1 MTKVY
6 KIELFV
12 VDHEGFGIDEISA
25 DLNAHP
31 YLHLQVLTHQSVD
44 IGQWHDQHPLN
55 YTSTAPAEI
64 KRLFG

>member
-12 VDHEGFGIDEISA
+12 VDHANYGIDGTIEA
-25 DLNAHP
+25 LENDEH
-31 YLHLQVLTHQSVD
+31 LHTQVLTTQSVD
-44 IGQWHDQHPLN
+44 VGDWDDQNPLN
-55 YTSTAPAEI
+55 RRSTARAEI

>member
-12 VDHEGFGIDEISA
+12 VDHENLGIEEISA

-31 YLHLQVLTHQSVD
+31 YLHTQVLTTQSVD
-44 IGQWHDQHPLN
+44 IGQCYDQHPLN
-55 YTSTAPAEI
+55 FTDTARAEI